1 MRCLLPALL
10 FITACA
16 EPLAVHPDVAA
27 LPDAERRKLLEG
39 LDAPVDGVLRS
50 YPMGL
55 VTEFE
60 GEERDAVVAHI
71 ENNWPAYE
79 AAREAIPRTDL
90 DEAVRS
96 FDAAR
101 GELARRL
108 GDESFLLPADGEMT
122 EVLNAHLPSTT
133 REGLL
138 ATDDRG
144 ESDRAQT
151 AVQNALYTAAPAPLL
166 GFAEALLAARTER
179 GFAEED
185 EPKVLYNLAAST
197 SDIVRAER
205 LAATYPGLPDALPID
220 LDLSGLRKGERRVF
234 AVNVEGAM
242 TPEVLDFAG
251 FTGVVGLGSP
261 YCAPCKRSNAWFTA
275 NPDALA
281 GHEAVWLEALA
292 RAGDP
297 KVADYNRENPGFALR
312 YPGPRVQWPEVN
324 SWAAPGFFVF
334 QDGEVV
340 GKITGWADDAQGDKL
355 AQLLDRYSD

>member
-1 MRCLLPALL
+1 MRRLLPALL
-10 FITACA
+10 FLAACA
-16 EPLAVHPDVAA
+16 EPVAIHPDVAA

-50 YPMGL
+50 YPMEL

-60 GEERDAVVAHI
+60 GAERDTVVAHI
-71 ENNWPAYE
+71 ESNWPAYE
-79 AAREAIPRTDL
+79 AAREAIPRTEL

-101 GELARRL
+101 EELAGRL
-108 GDESFLLPADGEMT
+108 GEESFLRPADAEMAKLLDTHLPA
-122 EVLNAHLPSTT
+122 AT
-133 REGLL
+133 RERLL

-151 AVQNALYTAAPAPLL
+151 AVRNALYSAAPASLL
-166 GFAEALLAARTER
+166 DFAERLLAARAER
-179 GFAEED
+179 GWAEAD
-185 EPKVLYNLAAST
+185 EAEALYNMAAST
-197 SDIVRAER
+197 GDVARAEQ
-205 LAATYPGLPDALPID
+205 LTATYPGLPESLPTD
-220 LDLSGLRKGERRVF
+220 LDLSGLGDGERRVF
-234 AVNVEGAM
+234 AVDVEGTM

-281 GHEAVWLEALA
+281 GHDAVWLEALA

-297 KVADYNRENPGFALR
+297 KVANYNRENPDFALR
-312 YPGPRVQWPEVN
+312 YPGPRAQWPEVN

-334 QDGEVV
+334 RDGVV
-340 GKITGWADDAQGDKL
+340 AGKLTGWADDAQGEKL
-355 AQLLDRYSD
+355 AAMLDRYSD